1 MSTDYRHGSHTISRL
16 SAHIVFVTKYRKK
29 VLTGD
34 IQIRCRDII
43 KQVCDAED
51 VRILKGAVSKDHVHM
66 LIEYRP
72 SLSISDFVKRVKGR
86 SSRLLQQEF
95 PSLGKEYW
103 GRHFWAIGYGVWSTG
118 NITEKMV
125 EDYLEHHKDQ
135 SNNDRNNFILE

>member
-95 PSLGKEYW
+95 LSPALE
-103 GRHFWAIGYGVWSTG
+103 REHF
-118 NITEKMV
+118 
-125 EDYLEHHKDQ
+125 YLQKIPV
-135 SNNDRNNFILE
+135 NKILSSP